1 MSKALSKLLVVG
13 TLGVLATGAL
23 AIGRPVPQ
31 RAAGELLVVSAPPA
45 PVSSIRTDTIHSG
58 EPLLAVLQ
66 RHGLEHDEANRAI
79 ADMSLIDA
87 RRVRA
92 GTQVTALVH
101 PDSGVQNVTFQLD
114 IDRIVRLVRNGDSWL
129 ELEEKLPWTR
139 DTVAVAGV
147 IGSTLT
153 GAIVESA
160 TQFPASART
169 ELAYAI
175 ANVLE
180 YRVNLSRDLR
190 VGDSITALVER
201 ETAPNG
207 LVRTGRVL
215 ATRSKIAGGTI
226 GAVRFDDEDGEAQFY
241 DAEGRS
247 LRAGFL
253 RAPLEFRRIS
263 SVFGAR
269 KHPILKT
276 WRSHNGID
284 YAASTGTA
292 VRAIGDGTVIYAG
305 WKGGYGKTVEIR
317 HRNGMVTRYGHLNS
331 IPKSIRSGTR
341 VKISNTIGTVG
352 MTGLATGPHLHFEML
367 INGVHRDPSAAL
379 KDISGEPIRVADR
392 QAFQLRRNALFAD
405 LTARVYAL
413 QDDAVKVAIPGVGI
427 GPRAQSRAVG
437 AGN

>member
-1 MSKALSKLLVVG
+1 MNKALSKLLVVG
-13 TLGVLATGAL
+13 TLGVLAAGAL

-31 RAAGELLVVSAPPA
+31 RAAGELLAVTAPTA
-45 PVSSIRTDTIHSG
+45 PVSSVRTDTIHSG

-101 PDSGVQNVTFQLD
+101 PDSGVQNVTFQLA
-114 IDRIVRLVRNGDSWL
+114 IDRIVRLVRSGEHWT
-129 ELEEKLPWTR
+129 EIEEKLPWTV

-147 IGSTLT
+147 IASTLT
-153 GAIVESA
+153 GAIVEAA

-169 ELAYAI
+169 ELAYGI

-180 YRVNLSRDLR
+180 YRVDLSRDLR

-207 LVRTGRVL
+207 LVRAGRVL
-215 ATRSKIAGGTI
+215 ATRSMIAGSTI
-226 GAVRFDDEDGEAQFY
+226 DAVRFDDQDGESQFY
-241 DAEGRS
+241 DAEGKS

-263 SVFGAR
+263 SVFGSR
-269 KHPILKT
+269 KHPVLKT
-276 WRSHNGID
+276 WRKHNGID
-284 YAASTGTA
+284 YAASTGTP

-317 HRNGMVTRYGHLNS
+317 HRNGMVTRYGHLNAIS
-331 IPKSIRSGTR
+331 SGIRNGAR
-341 VKISNTIGTVG
+341 VKISSTIGRVG
-352 MTGLATGPHLHFEML
+352 MTGLATGPHLHFETL
-367 INGVHRDPSAAL
+367 VNGVHRDPRLAL
-379 KDISGEPIRVADR
+379 KDISGEPIRAADR
-392 QAFQLRRNALFAD
+392 TAFALRRNALFAD
-405 LTARVYAL
+405 LTARVYAM
-413 QDDAVKVAIPGVGI
+413 QDPTNNVGVPGI
-427 GPRAQSRAVG
+427 GIVPRAQPRAVG

>member
-1 MSKALSKLLVVG
+1 MNKALSKLLVVG
-13 TLGVLATGAL
+13 TLGVLAAGAL

-31 RAAGELLVVSAPPA
+31 RAAGELLAVSAPPA
-45 PVSSIRTDTIHSG
+45 PVSSVRTDTIHSG

-101 PDSGVQNVTFQLD
+101 PDSGVQNVTFQLA
-114 IDRIVRLVRNGDSWL
+114 IDRIVRLVRNGESWM
-129 ELEEKLPWTR
+129 EVEETLPWTR

-147 IGSTLT
+147 INSTLT

-160 TQFPASART
+160 VQFPTSART

-180 YRVNLSRDLR
+180 YRVDLSRDLR

-207 LVRTGRVL
+207 LVRTGKVL
-215 ATRSKIAGGTI
+215 ATRSKIAGSAI
-226 GAVRFDDEDGEAQFY
+226 DAVRFDDEDGESQFY

-263 SVFGAR
+263 SVFGSR
-269 KHPILKT
+269 KHPVLKT
-276 WRSHNGID
+276 WRKHNGID
-284 YAASTGTA
+284 YAASTGTP

-317 HRNGMVTRYGHLNS
+317 HKNGMVTRYGHLNS
-331 IPKSIRSGTR
+331 ISVRNGAR
-341 VKISNTIGTVG
+341 VKISNTIGKVG
-352 MTGLATGPHLHFEML
+352 MTGLATGPHLHFETL
-367 INGVHRDPSAAL
+367 INGVHRDPRAAL
-379 KDISGEPIRVADR
+379 KDVSGEPIRVADR
-392 QAFQLRRNALFAD
+392 DAFQLRRNALFAD
-405 LTARVYAL
+405 LTARVYAM
-413 QDDAVKVAIPGVGI
+413 QDDAANVAIPGMGI
-427 GPRAQSRAVG
+427 GPRARTRAVG

>member
-1 MSKALSKLLVVG
+1 MNKALSKLLVVG
-13 TLGVLATGAL
+13 TLGVLAAGAL

-31 RAAGELLVVSAPPA
+31 RAAGEILAVSAPPA
-45 PVSSIRTDTIHSG
+45 PTWSVQTDTIHSG

-101 PDSGVQNVTFQLD
+101 PDSGVQNVTFQLA
-114 IDRIVRLVRNGDSWL
+114 IDRLVRLVRSGEGWL
-129 ELEEKLPWTR
+129 EVEEKLPWTR

-160 TQFPASART
+160 TQFPANART

-180 YRVNLSRDLR
+180 YRVDLSRDLR

-207 LVRTGRVL
+207 LVRTGKVL
-215 ATRSKIAGGTI
+215 ATRSRIAGSTI
-226 GAVRFDDEDGEAQFY
+226 DAVRFDDADGESQFY
-241 DAEGRS
+241 DADGKS

-284 YAASTGTA
+284 YAASTGTS
-292 VRAIGDGTVIYAG
+292 VRAIGNGTVIYAG

-317 HRNGMVTRYGHLNS
+317 HRNGMVTRYGHLNAIAS
-331 IPKSIRSGTR
+331 GIRNGAQ
-341 VKISNTIGTVG
+341 VKISKTIGTVG
-352 MTGLATGPHLHFEML
+352 MTGLATGPHLHFETL
-367 INGVHRDPSAAL
+367 INGVHKDPRSAL
-379 KDISGEPIRVADR
+379 KDISGEPIRTADR
-392 QAFQLRRNALFAD
+392 EAFTRRRNALFAD
-405 LTARVYAL
+405 LTARVYAM
-413 QDDAVKVAIPGVGI
+413 QEEAANVGIPGMGI
-427 GPRAQSRAVG
+427 GPRVQTRAVG